1 MTYRTSWLESTGGC
15 IGRHLT
21 FGLHCPPKRGEC
33 YHGPDRKGN
42 HVVPY
47 SVSIMGNQIKSVA
60 RPPQPACDNA
70 DKCVCPLVALKGA
83 TYQSQL

>member
-1 MTYRTSWLESTGGC
+1 MVQTKKKIMLLPNLC
-15 IGRHLT
+15 
-21 FGLHCPPKRGEC
+21 
-33 YHGPDRKGN
+33 
-42 HVVPY
+42 
-47 SVSIMGNQIKSVA
+47 VSYYIYINGNQIKSVA